1 MSTAHYVISNTHW
14 DREWRQTFQRHR
26 MALVEMI
33 DELLTILHE
42 QPEYRAFHLDS
53 QSVVLEDYLEI
64 RPHKC
69 AQLEGYIQEG
79 RILVGP
85 WYILPD
91 EYFVG
96 GENLIRNLLLGHR
109 VCKAH
114 GGVSK
119 IGYSPFSWGQISQLP
134 QLYAGFGIDLIM
146 FYRGV
151 NSLESPKAEFV
162 WEGADGTKSLSSRF
176 STMPRYNFYF
186 GIYRPVVQGYTAGDV
201 KYSNNTSGQLLH
213 PADLSQS
220 HEDYHRIP
228 GSSQYD
234 PSKIKNAVEA
244 LTNNQDA
251 DFTSGQVIWMEGHD
265 SSGPSPETSQLIK
278 DLQKQFPDLEIK
290 HATLE
295 EYRDI
300 LRETLNMD
308 ELPLVK
314 GERRSAQ
321 YDHRSGNLYGY
332 TTSARM
338 FLKQMN
344 FDVERWLQAYAEPMD
359 VLAGIMGMDNDDQY
373 LNIAWKKLIQN
384 SAHDSIGGCSLDA
397 VHEDGVQRYK
407 ESREIAQGVF
417 RRGLEFVTHQIGG
430 IDLDQTETALVIYNP
445 LPYARGGVHP
455 FVIDLP
461 SDMGDMNL
469 MITDTYGKA
478 CQYQKQIEAA
488 KQPVL
493 EQLTD
498 RPLHLDVL
506 RYQILLDVPE
516 IPGMGYSTFKIAL
529 SESEYHIDSQ
539 GVTSHLDVDKLPVL
553 DNGLI
558 RGEWNR
564 DGTFTLTNLQS
575 GKVFTRLGELCGE
588 PEAGNA
594 WVHTPQSPFSS
605 SLNGKASFRLTNQ
618 GPLLT
623 SLEVMITYD
632 LDESSKPEHDA
643 NQDTITVIYSMY
655 ADSPVLDVKINLFNR
670 VPNRR
675 LRYALPS
682 SLNAEYSYGEG
693 QFDVVARSVRRPD
706 TSDWVEQPM
715 YDYPMHHFVDV
726 SNEAQGLAVLVDGLK
741 EYELTEGDDQ
751 KLYITLFRAFTHV
764 VVPSSVEDHS
774 HEQGSQ
780 CLGAQSYHLG
790 ILPHTGDWQGGG
802 VSQAAQSFNYPF
814 KAMQSSTLNGKLA
827 PRASFFE
834 LDSPDLLLSALK
846 TPEHHKAGV
855 VIRVY
860 NPTNSLINATLGT
873 CFIIQEAFVTDL
885 EELNDIPKPHSHK
898 NQIEIIVEPK
908 KIMTLRLVVNYE

>member
-1 MSTAHYVISNTHW
+1 
-14 DREWRQTFQRHR
+14 

-64 RPHKC
+64 RPQKRTR
-69 AQLEGYIQEG
+69 LEGYIKEG

-109 VCKAH
+109 VSKAH

-201 KYSNNTSGQLLH
+201 KYDANTGGQLLH
-213 PADLSQS
+213 PADPELGQ
-220 HEDYHRIP
+220 EDYHRIAS
-228 GSSQYD
+228 SSQYD
-234 PSKIKNAVEA
+234 PDKIKASVES
-244 LTNNQDA
+244 LTQNQDG

-265 SSGPSPETSQLIK
+265 SSGPSSETSQLIK
-278 DLQKQFPDLEIK
+278 DLQIKFPDMDIK

-344 FDVERWLQAYAEPMD
+344 FDVERWLQTYAEPMD

-417 RRGLEFVTHQIGG
+417 RRGLEFIAHQIGG
-430 IDLDQTETALVIYNP
+430 LELDRAESALIIYNP
-445 LPYARGGVHP
+445 LPYPRAGVQK
-455 FVIDLP
+455 FILDLP
-461 SDMGDMNL
+461 SDILKKTL
-469 MITDTYGKA
+469 MITDVNGNPCHYEKLT
-478 CQYQKQIEAA
+478 EAV

-498 RPLHLDVL
+498 RPLHLEVQ
-506 RYQILLDVPE
+506 RYEIFLDVPE
-516 IPGMGYSTFKIAL
+516 IPGMGYSTFKLAL
-529 SESEYHIDSQ
+529 NDSEYHADSQ
-539 GVTSHLDVDKLPVL
+539 GVTSQLEEDGRPVL

-558 RGEWNR
+558 RAEWN
-564 DGTFTLTNLQS
+564 DNGTFTLTNLQTE
-575 GKVFTRLGELCGE
+575 KVFPGIGEMCGE

-594 WVHTPQSPFSS
+594 WVHTPESPFSS
-605 SLNGKASFRLTNQ
+605 SVNGTAAFKILNQ
-618 GPLLT
+618 GPLM
-623 SLEVMITYD
+623 SSVEVTLSYN
-632 LDESSKPEHDA
+632 LDDDPHHPK
-643 NQDTITVIYSMY
+643 QDTIHVVYSMFK
-655 ADSPVLDVKINLFNR
+655 DNPVLDVKIDLFNNF
-670 VPNRR
+670 PNRR
-675 LRYALPS
+675 LRYALPT
-682 SLNAEYSYGEG
+682 SLNAEYSWGEG
-693 QFDVVARSVRRPD
+693 QFDVLARPAHRPD

-751 KLYITLFRAFTHV
+751 KLHITLFRAFTHV
-764 VVPSSVEDHS
+764 VVPSSVEDYS

-780 CLGAQSYHLG
+780 CLGVQSYHLG
-790 ILPHTGDWQGGG
+790 IMPHSGDWQMGG

-827 PRASFFE
+827 PRAAFFE
-834 LDSPDLLLSALK
+834 LDSPDLVLSALK
-846 TPEHHKAGV
+846 TPEHHKPGV
-855 VIRVY
+855 VIRVF
-860 NPTNSLINATLGT
+860 NPTNSLINTTLST
-873 CFIIQEAFVTDL
+873 CFKIQEAFITDL
-885 EELNDIPKPHSHK
+885 EEMNDIPKASTNAH
-898 NQIEIIVEPK
+898 QLEIIVEPK
-908 KIMTLRLVVNYE
+908 KIITLRLIVNYE

>member
-1 MSTAHYVISNTHW
+1 MNTSHYVISNTHW

-64 RPHKC
+64 RPQKRT
-69 AQLEGYIQEG
+69 QLEGYIQEG

-109 VCKAH
+109 VSKAH

-201 KYSNNTSGQLLH
+201 NYDANTGGQLLH
-213 PADLSQS
+213 PADPELGQ
-220 HEDYHRIP
+220 EDYHRIA
-228 GSSQYD
+228 SSRQYNPD
-234 PSKIKNAVEA
+234 KIKASVES
-244 LTNNQDA
+244 LTQNQDA

-265 SSGPSPETSQLIK
+265 SSGPSSETSQLIK
-278 DLQKQFPDLEIK
+278 DLQIKFPEMDIK

-300 LRETLNMD
+300 LCETLNMD
-308 ELPLVK
+308 ALPVVR

-344 FDVERWLQAYAEPMD
+344 FDVERWLQIYAEPVD
-359 VLAGIMGMDNDDQY
+359 VLAGVLGMDNDDKY
-373 LNIAWKKLIQN
+373 LEIAWKKLIQN

-397 VHEDGVQRYK
+397 VHEDGIHRYK

-417 RRGLEFVTHQIGG
+417 RRGLEFITQQIGG
-430 IDLDQTETALVIYNP
+430 MEIHTSETALVIYNP
-445 LPYARGGVHP
+445 LPYPRGGVHQ
-455 FVIDLP
+455 FIIDLP
-461 SDMGDMNL
+461 SGMDDKTL
-469 MITDTYGKA
+469 VITDTHGKA

-498 RPLHLDVL
+498 RPLHLEVQ

-529 SESEYHIDSQ
+529 SETEYHADSQ
-539 GVTSHLDVDKLPVL
+539 GVISHKNREGLPVL

-558 RGEWNR
+558 RAEWNK
-564 DGTFTLTNLQS
+564 DGTFTLTDLRSQ
-575 GKVFTRLGELCGE
+575 KVFSSIGEFCGE

-594 WVHTPQSPFSS
+594 WVHTPESPYSS
-605 SLNGKASFRLTNQ
+605 SVNGTAAFKILNQ
-618 GPLLT
+618 GPLM
-623 SLEVMITYD
+623 SSVEVTLSYN
-632 LDESSKPEHDA
+632 LDDDPHHLKQ
-643 NQDTITVIYSMY
+643 NTIHVVYSMFK
-655 ADSPVLDVKINLFNR
+655 DNPMLDVKIDLFNNF
-670 VPNRR
+670 PNRR
-675 LRYALPS
+675 LRYALPT
-682 SLNAEYSYGEG
+682 SLNAEYSFGEG
-693 QFDVVARSVRRPD
+693 QFDVVARPARRPD
-706 TSDWVEQPM
+706 TSGWVEQPM

-726 SNEAQGLAVLVDGLK
+726 SNDAQGLAVLVDGLK
-741 EYELTEGDDQ
+741 EYELSEGDDQ

-774 HEQGSQ
+774 HEEGSQ

-790 ILPHTGDWQGGG
+790 IMPHSGDWQGGG

-814 KAMQSSTLNGKLA
+814 KAMQSSTLSGNLA
-827 PRASFFE
+827 PRAAFFE
-834 LDSPDLLLSALK
+834 IDSPDLVLSALK
-846 TPEHHKAGV
+846 TPEHNKDGV

-860 NPTNSLINATLGT
+860 NPTNRLINTTLGT
-873 CFIIQEAFVTDL
+873 CLTLQEAFITDL
-885 EELNDIPKPHSHK
+885 EELNEIPKPHSDKH
-898 NQIEIIVEPK
+898 QIEIIVEPK